1 MNTIVVIE
9 NKKLIH
15 KQVTNEEYAKINA
28 ARDPD
33 GMYWFHQICRL
44 P

>member
-1 MNTIVVIE
+1 MKTIVAVE
-9 NKKLIH
+9 DHKLIR
-15 KQVTNEEYAKINA
+15 KQVTDEEYAKINA

-33 GMYWFHQICRL
+33 GMYWFRQMCKL

>member
-1 MNTIVVIE
+1 MKTIAVIE
-9 NKKLIH
+9 NGKFLH
-15 KQVTNEEYAKINA
+15 KHASDEEYAKINA

-33 GMYWFHQICRL
+33 GMYWFHQMCKL